1 MSARVLILLSSVVL
15 CLWEL
20 NFSHIPLGDAISL
33 LLNLGIKNTNPR
45 RDVTECHSDY
55 LKKQNSCNGEA
66 MVTLLMELSNRKK
79 EMIIIIGVK
88 SQRTQTA

>member
-1 MSARVLILLSSVVL
+1 MVL

-20 NFSHIPLGDAISL
+20 NLSHIPI
-33 LLNLGIKNTNPR
+33 NLGIKNTNPR

-66 MVTLLMELSNRKK
+66 MVTIQMEISDRKK
-79 EMIIIIGVK
+79 EMIIIIGAK
-88 SQRTQTA
+88 SQRTQIT